1 MTADDLEL
9 AALSALIERRYSQ
22 RLTINP
28 AQRGFYPL
36 GRKRD
41 LADASARSVEYRV
54 ADGCGRDGH
63 RRFSGSCGLSIGT
76 IDEHGFDLRNFRADR
91 ERTIRAPID
100 GGYLLIVP
108 HDLFIQGA
116 ADAVQRASLELIS
129 QSIGIRNR
137 PHIVRNHQ
145 PLHG

>member
-63 RRFSGSCGLSIGT
+63 RRFAGSGGLRLGT
-76 IDEHGFDLRNFRADR
+76 IDEYGFDPRNFRPDR
-91 ERTIRAPID
+91 ERTMRAPID
-100 GGYLLIVP
+100 GGYLLIAP
-108 HDLFIQGA
+108 HDLFVQSA
-116 ADAVQRASLELIS
+116 ADAMQRASPVLIS
-129 QSIGIRNR
+129 QSI
-137 PHIVRNHQ
+137 
-145 PLHG
+145 

>member
-63 RRFSGSCGLSIGT
+63 RRFSGSCALTIGT
-76 IDEHGFDLRNFRADR
+76 TDDPGFGPRNLRAAGQA
-91 ERTIRAPID
+91 TIRP
-100 GGYLLIVP
+100 LSHRRTRQIVP
-108 HDLFIQGA
+108 HDCVI
-116 ADAVQRASLELIS
+116 
-129 QSIGIRNR
+129 
-137 PHIVRNHQ
+137 
-145 PLHG
+145 

>member
-108 HDLFIQGA
+108 RDFFIQSA
-116 ADAVQRASLELIS
+116 ADAV
-129 QSIGIRNR
+129 
-137 PHIVRNHQ
+137 
-145 PLHG
+145 